1 MKIYKVSVFNTV
13 TRQMEEVVVSKEVYT
28 VYMQTQWQ
36 MTNDNRKYR
45 KFNKN
50 ISELD
55 QGFDEY
61 FENMDSFV
69 EVCDSNYREKLSQIE
84 MQQMLHKALKTLP
97 EKDRKLIQA
106 LYYEGYTEKTYA
118 EKLGVSQQSVNEI
131 KTRILRD
138 LKKVF
143 SGNF

>member
-1 MKIYKVSVFNTV
+1 MKIYKVTVFNTV

-84 MQQMLHKALKTLP
+84 MQQ
-97 EKDRKLIQA
+97 DRKLIQA

-138 LKKVF
+138 LKKEF